1 MAEQPLFASDE
12 TASYVAALSGE
23 LSRLCRLQGLE
34 MLAYLLE
41 MAQLEAEQVVQ
52 RQRDAALEAKR

>member
-1 MAEQPLFASDE
+1 MNE
-12 TASYVAALSGE
+12 TASYVAALTGE

-41 MAQLEAEQVVQ
+41 MAQLEAEQTAQ
-52 RQRDAALEAKR
+52 RLRHGETQGER

>member
-1 MAEQPLFASDE
+1 MAEQPLIESDE

-41 MAQLEAEQVVQ
+41 MAQLEAQQVVQ
-52 RQRDAALEAKR
+52 RHRDGVLQGKR